1 MLSPSNRQDGSE
13 ADVNEGGYLV
23 IRSAWPGMMRTV
35 YRDHERFKNTYFS
48 QYPGY
53 YFTGDGAYKDED
65 GYFWL
70 TGRVD
75 DVINVSGHRLG
86 TADIESALVAHP
98 AVAEAAVV
106 GYPTKLRAREYMLT
120 LSCGKAIR
128 QMRT

>member
-1 MLSPSNRQDGSE
+1 M
-13 ADVNEGGYLV
+13 

-70 TGRVD
+70 TD
-75 DVINVSGHRLG
+75 
-86 TADIESALVAHP
+86 A
-98 AVAEAAVV
+98 
-106 GYPTKLRAREYMLT
+106 
-120 LSCGKAIR
+120 
-128 QMRT
+128 